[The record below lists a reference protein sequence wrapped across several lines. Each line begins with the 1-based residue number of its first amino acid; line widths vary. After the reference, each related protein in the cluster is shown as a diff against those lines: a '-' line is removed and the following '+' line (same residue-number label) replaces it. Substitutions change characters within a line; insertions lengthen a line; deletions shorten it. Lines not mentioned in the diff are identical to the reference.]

1 MQVSKN
7 QTKTRTV
14 AGIGLPWAQPRL
26 GAWLALSVWL
36 GYNLL
41 RHGRFIII
49 VDQRENSLYKANRM
63 DAFKVIPKFKLFG
76 TRYYDIHHHRLCF
89 RGK

>member
-49 VDQRENSLYKANRM
+49 VDQRENSLYKANNR
-63 DAFKVIPKFKLFG
+63 DVL
-76 TRYYDIHHHRLCF
+76 
-89 RGK
+89 

>member
-1 MQVSKN
+1 MKMQKLIIAFCHLP
-7 QTKTRTV
+7 KGERTPYGEIFQK
-14 AGIGLPWAQPRL
+14 GIEIEPDVILHLKKVLQ
-26 GAWLALSVWL
+26 
-36 GYNLL
+36 
-41 RHGRFIII
+41 
-49 VDQRENSLYKANRM
+49 NSLYKANRM